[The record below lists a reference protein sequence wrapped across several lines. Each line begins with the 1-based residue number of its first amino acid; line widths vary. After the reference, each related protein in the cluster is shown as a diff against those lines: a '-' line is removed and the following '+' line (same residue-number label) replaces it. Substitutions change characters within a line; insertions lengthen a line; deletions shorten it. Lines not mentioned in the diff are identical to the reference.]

1 VHLNPNVQ
9 EPVNYY
15 LKDVDNVKL
24 IPPQEYLPF
33 VYLMERS
40 YIILTDSGGI
50 QEEAP
55 SLGKP
60 VLVMRETTE
69 RLEALNAG
77 TVKLVGTNYDTI
89 IKEFEYLMN
98 DKSHYES
105 MS

>member
-1 VHLNPNVQ
+1 
-9 EPVNYY
+9 
-15 LKDVDNVKL
+15 
-24 IPPQEYLPF
+24 
-33 VYLMERS
+33 YLMERS

-105 MS
+105 MSKSTNPYGNGNSAIKIKEIIDNYFFNSLQG